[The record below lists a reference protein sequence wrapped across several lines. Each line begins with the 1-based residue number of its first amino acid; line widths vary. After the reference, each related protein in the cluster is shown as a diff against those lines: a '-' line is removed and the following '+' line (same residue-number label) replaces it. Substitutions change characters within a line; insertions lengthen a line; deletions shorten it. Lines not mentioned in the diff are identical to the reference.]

1 MSKYFIQNQACKYD
15 FDEYKIDK
23 LRVSFIGDVRILER
37 SGYGLEGKDFIF
49 SDKYQV
55 TIFSVEDVNGFE
67 KADIV
72 LIAASG
78 SLAKDSTLLQNCRK
92 FAKGPIIVLGKD
104 DETYSANML
113 YAGADDYLKLPCSK
127 RVLDTLIYIHV
138 RRELR

>member
-1 MSKYFIQNQACKYD
+1 MSKYFIQNQGCKYD

-55 TIFSVEDVNGFE
+55 TIFSVED
-67 KADIV
+67 
-72 LIAASG
+72 
-78 SLAKDSTLLQNCRK
+78 AKDSTLLQNCRK